1 MESQPPASAE
11 HLCVLVHG
19 LWGNPTHLNYLRD
32 TLQEHHPA
40 DRLHILVAKS
50 NADSFTYDGIE
61 VGGERITNEI
71 EQTIKELEQEGTKIK
86 RISIVGYSL
95 GGLVS
100 RYTIGL
106 LYKNGVFNDVEP
118 VNFTTFATP
127 HLGIRTPK
135 LGYRAYM
142 WNVMGSRTLSTS
154 GQQMFLVD
162 KFRDSDRPLLQ
173 VMADSKSVFM
183 KGLQMFKH
191 KSLYANTMNDR
202 SVPYYTAGIS
212 RTDPFVDLDKVDV
225 HYLPGQED
233 PVILDPKLPVSPRK
247 SKLQDLS
254 IYERMSLLSQQ
265 TRTTLPFYAFLFVML
280 PIALPTFLVN
290 SVVQTY
296 RSAQR
301 VKLHEAGQAGISLGR
316 YRIPFLEEAQV
327 AQDRVYERLADQT
340 TEEFLP
346 TPPPEPS
353 TPSQSSQSLSSVT
366 TEKENAE
373 RLAREQSSKETSP
386 FPILALSEEQ
396 FEMIDNLNTVGFTK
410 YPVHIQRHRHT
421 HAAIV
426 VRTQKPGF
434 EEGKVGVQH
443 WANGFVI

>member
-1 MESQPPASAE
+1 MASSPE
-11 HLCVLVHG
+11 HLCVLIHG
-19 LWGNPTHLNYLRD
+19 LWGNPVHLNHLKE
-32 TLQEHHPA
+32 TLQAQHPE

-71 EQTIKELEQEGTKIK
+71 EQTIKELEQSGTKIK

-106 LYKNGVFNDVEP
+106 LYQNGVFNDIEP
-118 VNFTTFATP
+118 MNFTTFATP

-162 KFRDSDRPLLQ
+162 KFRDSGRPLLQ
-173 VMADSKSVFM
+173 VMADPKSVFV
-183 KGLQMFKH
+183 KGLQSFRH
-191 KSLYANTMNDR
+191 KSLYANTLNDR

-212 RTDPFVDLDKVDV
+212 RTDPFVDLDKIDV

-233 PVILDPKLPVSPRK
+233 PVILDPKNPASPRK

-254 IYERMSLLSQQ
+254 MYERMALLSQQ

-316 YRIPFLEEAQV
+316 YRMPLLEEAQAV
-327 AQDRVYERLADQT
+327 QDRVYERLADQT
-340 TEEFLP
+340 AEDFLP

-353 TPSQSSQSLSSVT
+353 TPSQSSQSLDSAT
-366 TEKENAE
+366 ADKQEAQ
-373 RLAREQSSKETSP
+373 RLAREQAGKENSP

-396 FEMIDNLNTVGFTK
+396 FEMIDNLNAIGFTK
-410 YPVHIQRHRHT
+410 YPAHIQRHRHT
-421 HAAIV
+421 HAAII
-426 VRTQKPGF
+426 VRTNKPGF
-434 EEGKVGVQH
+434 EEGKVCVQH
-443 WANGFVI
+443 WASGFEV